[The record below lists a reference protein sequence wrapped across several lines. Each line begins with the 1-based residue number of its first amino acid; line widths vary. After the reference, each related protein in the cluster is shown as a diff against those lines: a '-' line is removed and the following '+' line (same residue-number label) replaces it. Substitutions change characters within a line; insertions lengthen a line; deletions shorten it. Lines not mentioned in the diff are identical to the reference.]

1 MNAMSLLIGLL
12 VGVALGA
19 LIGCLYARGH
29 LAGQAA
35 AADERA
41 HAADERAVLVERAAQ
56 ERVALA
62 DGKLAEHFQVLAGQA
77 LDQST
82 RRFLEMA
89 TGRLEAANPKAAGE
103 LDTRRAAL
111 EHNVEPLQRAL
122 APGEIQIR
130 PAHHARVRSTAA
142 PTHAGMIGR

>member
-82 RRFLEMA
+82 RRFLEMG
-89 TGRLEAANPKAAGE
+89 TGPLGAAHAKAGRELGTRGAGV
-103 LDTRRAAL
+103 
-111 EHNVEPLQRAL
+111 EH
-122 APGEIQIR
+122 
-130 PAHHARVRSTAA
+130 
-142 PTHAGMIGR
+142 MGR

>member
-62 DGKLAEHFQVLAGQA
+62 DGKPAEHFQALAGPA
-77 LDQST
+77 P
-82 RRFLEMA
+82 E
-89 TGRLEAANPKAAGE
+89 P
-103 LDTRRAAL
+103 DTRRSLATDTGPREAADS
-111 EHNVEPLQRAL
+111 QSR
-122 APGEIQIR
+122 R
-130 PAHHARVRSTAA
+130 
-142 PTHAGMIGR
+142 

>member
-77 LDQST
+77 PDPST
-82 RRFLEMA
+82 RRVLEGA
-89 TGRLEAANPKAAGE
+89 TGRTEAAHPAAPRE
-103 LDTRRAAL
+103 PATPRAA
-111 EHNVEPLQRAL
+111 
-122 APGEIQIR
+122 PG
-130 PAHHARVRSTAA
+130 
-142 PTHAGMIGR
+142 

>member
-77 LDQST
+77 LDQSK
-82 RRFLEMA
+82 RRVLEMA
-89 TGRLEAANPKAAGE
+89 PGRLEGPHPHGGGERGPPGAG
-103 LDTRRAAL
+103 
-111 EHNVEPLQRAL
+111 
-122 APGEIQIR
+122 G
-130 PAHHARVRSTAA
+130 
-142 PTHAGMIGR
+142 G